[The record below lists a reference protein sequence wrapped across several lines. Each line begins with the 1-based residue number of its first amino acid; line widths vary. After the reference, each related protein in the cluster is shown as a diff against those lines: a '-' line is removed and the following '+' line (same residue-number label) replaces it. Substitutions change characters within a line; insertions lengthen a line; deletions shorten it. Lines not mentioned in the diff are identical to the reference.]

1 MVYLSDDTMS
11 REDKNKGQTIMG
23 MTISIGTILGFRLES
38 SLIGNGTQF
47 VMIIGMVI
55 TSIGALLAVIAYIL
69 YRKKKG
75 TNNNE

>member
-1 MVYLSDDTMS
+1 
-11 REDKNKGQTIMG
+11 MG

>member
-1 MVYLSDDTMS
+1 
-11 REDKNKGQTIMG
+11 MG
-23 MTISIGTILGFRLES
+23 MTISIGTILGFLLES
-38 SLIGNGTQF
+38 LLVGNGTQF

-75 TNNNE
+75 TNSNE